1 MLPFQ
6 FNLQA
11 VCLAALT
18 SALLA
23 GPAFADTR
31 LAHARATDTSAT
43 SSLGV
48 VERPRQLAL
57 VEQGEDLDRRIARLE
72 ETLETLTRR
81 AETIE
86 DSVSPMMLASPL
98 LMVRLVDVQQEGRDE
113 DEEGAFLQL
122 EEIVVEA
129 DSVDPFDDGAAEVVE
144 DPWEAF
150 NTKIFAFN
158 LHVDRYV
165 FKPMATGYAWILPDP
180 VEEAIGNAFHNVR
193 FVRRVVNNL
202 LQGKGKGA
210 GIELA
215 RFVINS
221 TLGVAGLFDV
231 AQAGFGLDA
240 PDDEDTG
247 QTLAVHGVKPGPY
260 LVLPLLPPTTVRDGV
275 GFIGDLA
282 LDPLNYVL
290 PFSSQI
296 ATRGTENVNDRSL
309 NLERYQGAEEATL
322 DLYAAVRDAYIQQR
336 AQAIRK

>member
-1 MLPFQ
+1 MRAIVWSLS
-6 FNLQA
+6 
-11 VCLAALT
+11 CL
-18 SALLA
+18 LLA
-23 GPAFADTR
+23 GCA
-31 LAHARATDTSAT
+31 TSAT

-48 VERPRQLAL
+48 VEPVHEMAML
-57 VEQGEDLDRRIARLE
+57 EQGQELDRRIASLE
-72 ETLETLTRR
+72 EPLETLTRQ
-81 AETIE
+81 ADTIE
-86 DSVSPMMLASPL
+86 DSVSPTRLTSPPPL
-98 LMVRLVDVQQEGRDE
+98 VARLVGVQQEGRDE
-113 DEEGAFLQL
+113 DEEGGVLQPK
-122 EEIVVEA
+122 EIVIEG
-129 DSVDPFDDGAAEVVE
+129 DSVDPFDEGAAEVVE

-158 LHVDRYV
+158 LSVDRYV
-165 FKPMATGYAWILPDP
+165 FKPVATGYDWILPDP

-193 FVRRVVNNL
+193 FVRRLVNNL

-231 AQAGFGLDA
+231 AQDGFGLDA
-240 PDDEDTG
+240 LDDEDTG

-296 ATRGTENVNDRSL
+296 ATRGSENVNDRSL
-309 NLERYQGAEEATL
+309 NLERFQGVEAATL
-322 DLYAAVRDAYIQQR
+322 DLYAAVRDAYLQKR

>member
-11 VCLAALT
+11 ICLAALT

-48 VERPRQLAL
+48 VERPHQLAL

-72 ETLETLTRR
+72 ETLETLKRR

-86 DSVSPMMLASPL
+86 GSVSPTMLPSPL
-98 LMVRLVDVQQEGRDE
+98 LMARLARVEQEAPIDQEG
-113 DEEGAFLQL
+113 GVLQL

-309 NLERYQGAEEATL
+309 NLERFQGAEEATL
-322 DLYAAVRDAYIQQR
+322 DVYAAVRDAYLQKR

>member
-11 VCLAALT
+11 ICLAALT

-48 VERPRQLAL
+48 VERPHQLAL

-72 ETLETLTRR
+72 ETLETLKRR

-86 DSVSPMMLASPL
+86 DSVSPTMLPSPL
-98 LMVRLVDVQQEGRDE
+98 LMARLARVEQEAPIDQEG
-113 DEEGAFLQL
+113 GVLQL

-129 DSVDPFDDGAAEVVE
+129 DSVDPFDDGAAEVVD

-158 LHVDRYV
+158 LNVDRYV
-165 FKPMATGYAWILPDP
+165 FRPMATGYAWILPDP

-193 FVRRVVNNL
+193 FVGRVVNNL

-260 LVLPLLPPTTVRDGV
+260 LVLPLLPPTTVRGGV

-309 NLERYQGAEEATL
+309 NLERFQGAEEATL
-322 DLYAAVRDAYIQQR
+322 DLYAAVRDAYLQKR

>member
-86 DSVSPMMLASPL
+86 GSVSPMMLTSPL
-98 LMVRLVDVQQEGRDE
+98 LMARLAPVEQEAPIDQEG
-113 DEEGAFLQL
+113 GVLQL
-122 EEIVVEA
+122 KEIVVEA

-247 QTLAVHGVKPGPY
+247 QTLAVHGVNPGPY

>member
-6 FNLQA
+6 FNRQA
-11 VCLAALT
+11 ICLAALT

-48 VERPRQLAL
+48 VERPHPLAL

-86 DSVSPMMLASPL
+86 DSVSPMMLPSPL
-98 LMVRLVDVQQEGRDE
+98 LMARLARVEQEAPIDQEG
-113 DEEGAFLQL
+113 AVLQL

-129 DSVDPFDDGAAEVVE
+129 DSVDPFDDGAAEIVD

-150 NTKIFAFN
+150 NTKMFAFN
-158 LHVDRYV
+158 LNVDRYV
-165 FKPMATGYAWILPDP
+165 FKPIATGYDWILPDP
-180 VEEAIGNAFHNVR
+180 VEEAIGNAFHNVG
-193 FVRRVVNNL
+193 FVGRVVNNL

-210 GIELA
+210 GIEVA

-231 AQAGFGLDA
+231 AQDGFGLDA
-240 PDDEDTG
+240 LDDEDTG

-296 ATRGTENVNDRSL
+296 ATRGSENVNDRSL
-309 NLERYQGAEEATL
+309 NLERFQGAEEATL
-322 DLYAAVRDAYIQQR
+322 DVYAAVRDAYLQKR
-336 AQAIRK
+336 AKAIRK

>member
-1 MLPFQ
+1 MITISKDREARGLFI
-6 FNLQA
+6 
-11 VCLAALT
+11 CTAALA

-23 GPAFADTR
+23 GSAYADMR
-31 LAHARATDTSAT
+31 QAHVRDSDTSAT
-43 SSLGV
+43 SIAML
-48 VERPRQLAL
+48 
-57 VEQGEDLDRRIARLE
+57 EQGQELDRRIASLE
-72 ETLETLTRR
+72 ETLETLTRQ
-81 AETIE
+81 AEAIKG
-86 DSVSPMMLASPL
+86 SVFTTVATSPPQRMA
-98 LMVRLVDVQQEGRDE
+98 RLVDVQQEGRDE
-113 DEEGAFLQL
+113 DEEGAILLL

-150 NTKIFAFN
+150 NTTIFAFN
-158 LHVDRYV
+158 LNVDRYV
-165 FKPMATGYAWILPDP
+165 FKPIATGFDWIVPDP

-193 FVRRVVNNL
+193 FVHRFVNNL

-210 GIELA
+210 GIELT

-231 AQAGFGLDA
+231 AQAGFGLD
-240 PDDEDTG
+240 PLDDEDTG
-247 QTLAVHGVKPGPY
+247 QTLAVYGVKPGPY

-296 ATRGTENVNDRSL
+296 ATRGSENVNDRSL
-309 NLERYQGAEEATL
+309 NLERYQGVEATTV
-322 DLYAAVRDAYIQQR
+322 DLYAAARDAYLQRRARAIQE
-336 AQAIRK
+336 

>member
-86 DSVSPMMLASPL
+86 DSVSPMMLTSPL
-98 LMVRLVDVQQEGRDE
+98 LMARLARVEQEAPIDQEG
-113 DEEGAFLQL
+113 GVLQL

-158 LHVDRYV
+158 LNVDRYV

-309 NLERYQGAEEATL
+309 NLERFQGAEEATL
-322 DLYAAVRDAYIQQR
+322 DLYAAVRDAYLQKR

>member
-11 VCLAALT
+11 ICLAALT
-18 SALLA
+18 SALPA

-48 VERPRQLAL
+48 VERPHQLAL

-81 AETIE
+81 AETID
-86 DSVSPMMLASPL
+86 DSVSPMMLTSPL
-98 LMVRLVDVQQEGRDE
+98 LMARLARVEQEAPIDQEG
-113 DEEGAFLQL
+113 AVLQL

-129 DSVDPFDDGAAEVVE
+129 DSVDPFDDGAAEVVD

-158 LHVDRYV
+158 LNVDRYV
-165 FKPMATGYAWILPDP
+165 FKPVATGYDWILPDP

-193 FVRRVVNNL
+193 FVRRLVNNL

-231 AQAGFGLDA
+231 AEAGFGLDA
-240 PDDEDTG
+240 LDDEDTG

-296 ATRGTENVNDRSL
+296 ATRGSENVNDRSL
-309 NLERYQGAEEATL
+309 NLERFQGVEAATL
-322 DLYAAVRDAYIQQR
+322 DLYAAVRDAYVQR
-336 AQAIRK
+336 RARAIRE

>member
-11 VCLAALT
+11 ICLAALT

-48 VERPRQLAL
+48 VERPDQLAL

-86 DSVSPMMLASPL
+86 DSVSPMMLTSPL
-98 LMVRLVDVQQEGRDE
+98 LMARLARVEQEAPIDQERGV
-113 DEEGAFLQL
+113 LQL
-122 EEIVVEA
+122 EEIVVGA

-158 LHVDRYV
+158 LNVDRYV

-290 PFSSQI
+290 PFSSQV

-309 NLERYQGAEEATL
+309 NLERFQGAEEATL
-322 DLYAAVRDAYIQQR
+322 DLYAAVRDAYLQKR

>member
-11 VCLAALT
+11 ICLAALT
-18 SALLA
+18 SALLV
-23 GPAFADTR
+23 GPAFADTT

-48 VERPRQLAL
+48 VERPHQLAL

-72 ETLETLTRR
+72 ETLETLKRR

-86 DSVSPMMLASPL
+86 DSVSPMMLTSPL
-98 LMVRLVDVQQEGRDE
+98 LMARLARVEQEAPIDQEG
-113 DEEGAFLQL
+113 GVLQL

-158 LHVDRYV
+158 LNVDRYV
-165 FKPMATGYAWILPDP
+165 FKPIATGFDWILPDP

-210 GIELA
+210 GIELT

-240 PDDEDTG
+240 LDDEDTG

-309 NLERYQGAEEATL
+309 NQERYQGAEEATL
-322 DLYAAVRDAYIQQR
+322 DLYAAVRDAYLQKR

>member
-11 VCLAALT
+11 ICLAALT

-86 DSVSPMMLASPL
+86 GSVSPMMLTSPL
-98 LMVRLVDVQQEGRDE
+98 LMARLARVEQEAPIDQEG
-113 DEEGAFLQL
+113 AVLQL

-129 DSVDPFDDGAAEVVE
+129 DSVDPFDDGAAEVVD

-150 NTKIFAFN
+150 NTKMFAFN
-158 LHVDRYV
+158 LNVDHYV

-231 AQAGFGLDA
+231 AQGGFGLDA

-309 NLERYQGAEEATL
+309 NLERFQGAEAATL
-322 DLYAAVRDAYIQQR
+322 DLYAAVRDAYLQKR

>member
-86 DSVSPMMLASPL
+86 GSVSPMMLTSPL
-98 LMVRLVDVQQEGRDE
+98 LMARLARVEQEAPIDQEG
-113 DEEGAFLQL
+113 GVLQL

-129 DSVDPFDDGAAEVVE
+129 DSVDPFDDGAAEVVD

-309 NLERYQGAEEATL
+309 NLERFQGAEEATL
-322 DLYAAVRDAYIQQR
+322 DLYAAVRDAYLQKR

>member
-11 VCLAALT
+11 ICLAALM

-23 GPAFADTR
+23 GPAFADPR

-48 VERPRQLAL
+48 VERPHQLAL

-72 ETLETLTRR
+72 ETLETLKRR

-86 DSVSPMMLASPL
+86 GSVSPTMLPSPL
-98 LMVRLVDVQQEGRDE
+98 LMARLARVEQEAPIDQEG
-113 DEEGAFLQL
+113 GVLQL

-158 LHVDRYV
+158 LNVDRYV
-165 FKPMATGYAWILPDP
+165 FRPMATGYAWILPDP

-193 FVRRVVNNL
+193 FVGRVVNNL

-309 NLERYQGAEEATL
+309 NLERFQGAEEATL
-322 DLYAAVRDAYIQQR
+322 DLYAAVRDAYLQKR

>member
-11 VCLAALT
+11 ICLAALT

-48 VERPRQLAL
+48 VERPHQLAL

-72 ETLETLTRR
+72 ETLETLKRR

-86 DSVSPMMLASPL
+86 DSVSPRMLTSPL
-98 LMVRLVDVQQEGRDE
+98 LMARLTPVEQEAPIDQEG
-113 DEEGAFLQL
+113 GVLQL

-158 LHVDRYV
+158 LNVDRYV
-165 FKPMATGYAWILPDP
+165 FKPIATGFDWILPDP

-210 GIELA
+210 GIELT

-309 NLERYQGAEEATL
+309 NLERFQGAEEATL
-322 DLYAAVRDAYIQQR
+322 DLYAAVRDAYLQKR

>member
-11 VCLAALT
+11 ICLAALT

-48 VERPRQLAL
+48 VERPHQLAL

-72 ETLETLTRR
+72 ETLETLKRR

-86 DSVSPMMLASPL
+86 GSVSPTMLPSPL
-98 LMVRLVDVQQEGRDE
+98 LMARLARVEQEAPIDQEG
-113 DEEGAFLQL
+113 GVLQL

-158 LHVDRYV
+158 LNVDRYV

-309 NLERYQGAEEATL
+309 NLERFQGAEEATL
-322 DLYAAVRDAYIQQR
+322 DLYAAVRDAYLQKR

>member
-11 VCLAALT
+11 ICLAALT

-48 VERPRQLAL
+48 VERPYQLAL

-72 ETLETLTRR
+72 ETLETLKRR

-86 DSVSPMMLASPL
+86 DSVSPTMLPSPL
-98 LMVRLVDVQQEGRDE
+98 PMARLARVEQEAPIDQEG
-113 DEEGAFLQL
+113 AVLQPN
-122 EEIVVEA
+122 EIVVEA
-129 DSVDPFDDGAAEVVE
+129 DPVDPFDDGAAEVVE
-144 DPWEAF
+144 DPWETF
-150 NTKIFAFN
+150 NTKMFAFN
-158 LHVDRYV
+158 LNVDHYV
-165 FKPMATGYAWILPDP
+165 FKPLATGYDWILPDA
-180 VEEAIGNAFHNVR
+180 VEEGISNVFHNVG
-193 FVRRVVNNL
+193 FVGRVVNNL

-221 TLGVAGLFDV
+221 TMGVAGLVDV
-231 AQAGFGLDA
+231 AHDAGLDA
-240 PDDEDTG
+240 LDDEDTG
-247 QTLAVHGVKPGPY
+247 QTLAVHGVKSGPY

-275 GFIGDLA
+275 GSIGDMVM
-282 LDPLNYVL
+282 DPLSYVL
-290 PFSSQI
+290 PFSAKI
-296 ATRGTENVNDRSL
+296 AAKGTEKVNDRSL
-309 NLERYQGAEEATL
+309 NLERYKGAKEATL
-322 DLYAAVRDAYIQQR
+322 DLYAAVRNAYLQKR